1 MSRLPDIDLRHV
13 GESPLERRP
22 VGTFAQPDVAD
33 HEQVPAERARVEV
46 GPEGTDH
53 TAGAQPPDPVGHGVG
68 GEPDRLAQLLV
79 RRPGVLVQQPEQG
92 AVDGIHAGS
101 LAFSRS
107 YPTSAAESTVA
118 IGTRTGSPHHPHTD
132 PWKRRDDVEIVLRLT
147 LPPLVV
153 LLAGWAQH
161 RVGTRLSGRLVGLPL
176 TSGPFLLALLHAQ
189 GPDAA
194 ARAAGGVVA
203 GQLVVVAAAGGYA
216 LAAAGRTPCSA
227 LGRTL
232 PVAAGIAL
240 LAGQLTSPVIA
251 FAIAVTVV
259 LVVLLRWRPTP
270 VDPTAGSSGA
280 GALASRELAGRAV
293 VAGGLVALLTLAAPL
308 LGAHLAGLLA
318 AVPLVIGVMAQTT
331 HASSGV
337 ASVRSMLRGDRRRGA
352 RQRRVRGRARRPP
365 SASLPVG
372 VAFGGAVTALLVVNA
387 GVARVDVAAWRKR

>member
-1 MSRLPDIDLRHV
+1 M
-13 GESPLERRP
+13 
-22 VGTFAQPDVAD
+22 
-33 HEQVPAERARVEV
+33 
-46 GPEGTDH
+46 
-53 TAGAQPPDPVGHGVG
+53 
-68 GEPDRLAQLLV
+68 
-79 RRPGVLVQQPEQG
+79 
-92 AVDGIHAGS
+92 
-101 LAFSRS
+101 
-107 YPTSAAESTVA
+107 
-118 IGTRTGSPHHPHTD
+118 
-132 PWKRRDDVEIVLRLT
+132 LRLT

-153 LLAGWAQH
+153 LLAGLAQH

-203 GQLVVVAAAGGYA
+203 GQLVVVATAGGYA

-240 LAGQLTSPVIA
+240 LAGQLTSPVTA

-337 ASVRSMLRGDRRRGA
+337 ASVRSMLRGTVAVVPGSGA
-352 RQRRVRGRARRPP
+352 FAAVLATSLGV
-365 SASLPVG
+365 LPVG